1 MPLIDVE
8 ITYLTEKFDCKNKQ
22 AELRELERK
31 GFSANQ
37 IKRIAFQG
45 GKTTLHCL
53 IGLLDIYS
61 VYDSTSSQYFSYSSQ
76 DGMQLTR
83 LDVLLGM
90 LSPSLLTKI
99 LSQPEGASYLSTL
112 MTLWDFET
120 FDDEHKYK
128 LNIILEYGLSIE
140 NIIDIICHA
149 SGKENLKALLSF
161 ISSPQYPINNLFNC
175 SQITQILNCNNGFEN
190 LEMLL
195 SIAKTSIGGA
205 SKQTQLGF
213 LLKYFSPGQLILV
226 LTHPTGFL
234 NLRNLVELTRK
245 LKAERP
251 LILLLERFTA
261 KQLIRILNQED
272 GYQNLQSLVSWV
284 LEPPNNFTLSK
295 ETLIDILSCRG
306 GHQNLTQLIALS
318 TKAKTSA
325 QLQSC
330 FSMDELISILKQNEG
345 HKTLTQLQT
354 LAITSFQNTKKIQTT
369 KLNYLLS
376 RFNKKKLLTLIS
388 KNGYQGLE
396 NLQELFF
403 ESLPNMTLSKWDYL
417 LQLGFNV
424 PALNKIISYKNA
436 KQILCLIMQFFKLI
450 KNNLFIKD
458 PNNNYAFNL
467 IAHPDYLPHFQL
479 LITCIRDM
487 KKQNHLKEPDYFAW
501 ILDALTKK
509 TKEEVEALLPLAST
523 LQSLY
528 LEHIVDEWLEPL
540 PADAYI
546 DTYPSESVSIASSA
560 TLSNSSSLEDPLPEP
575 SPRLKRPHFFAFEK
589 PDENAEDAIASS
601 SCPKVIQ

>member
-8 ITYLTEKFDCKNKQ
+8 ITYLTETFDCKNKQ

-45 GKTTLHCL
+45 GKTSLHCL
-53 IGLLDIYS
+53 IRLLDIYS
-61 VYDSTSSQYFSYSSQ
+61 VYASTSSQYFSYYTQ
-76 DGMQLTR
+76 DGMQLTK

-112 MTLWDFET
+112 MTLWDFEI
-120 FDDEHKYK
+120 FGDEQKYK

-140 NIIDIICHA
+140 TIIDIICHA

-161 ISSPQYPINNLFNC
+161 ISSQQYPINNLFNC
-175 SQITQILNCNNGFEN
+175 SQITQILNYNHGFEN
-190 LEMLL
+190 LEILL

-205 SKQTQLGF
+205 SKQTQLDF
-213 LLKYFSPGQLILV
+213 LLKYFSPEQLILV

-261 KQLIRILNQED
+261 NQLIRILNQED
-272 GYQNLQSLVSWV
+272 GYQNLQSLIYW
-284 LEPPNNFTLSK
+284 EQKPPNNFTLSK
-295 ETLIDILSCRG
+295 ESLIDVLSAKG
-306 GHQNLTQLIALS
+306 GHQNLAKLIELYTNKTQLLA
-318 TKAKTSA
+318 
-325 QLQSC
+325 C

-354 LAITSFQNTKKIQTT
+354 LAITAFQNAKKIQTT

-388 KNGYQGLE
+388 ENGYQGLE
-396 NLQELFF
+396 NLQGLFF

-417 LQLGFNV
+417 LWLSFKV
-424 PALNKIISYKNA
+424 PSLNKIISYKNA
-436 KQILCLIMQFFKLI
+436 KQILCSIIQFFELI
-450 KNNLFIKD
+450 KNNLFIKN

-467 IAHPDYLPHFQL
+467 ITYPDHLPHFQL
-479 LITCIRDM
+479 LISCIRDM
-487 KKQNHLKEPDYFAW
+487 KEQNHLNEPDYFTW
-501 ILDALTKK
+501 IVDALTKK

-540 PADAYI
+540 PEDAYT

-560 TLSNSSSLEDPLPEP
+560 TLNNSSPLAEPLPKP
-575 SPRLKRPHFFAFEK
+575 SPRHKRPHFFAFK
-589 PDENAEDAIASS
+589 NPDESAEDAIASLS
-601 SCPKVIQ
+601 HPKVIQ